1 MSSTTYLGTELDAF
15 AHASNWKQYLRHVIK
30 PYLQRPCPRSR
41 RRNRR
46 RRRPHSEAA
55 RRRPGRRSNQTP
67 HLPADCRSAHPS
79 LRDPVRIIIGTLD
92 AIRPEPLFDCVI
104 YIDVLEHIEKD
115 AEELR
120 RAAARLITGGTIVVL
135 SPAHQSLYTA
145 FDEAIGHYR
154 RYDRRSLSA
163 LTPAGTTL
171 VDLRYLDSTGL
182 WLSLGNRVLLRS
194 SSPTVAQV
202 TLWDSWCIPI
212 SRRLDPFSATVWG
225 NPSWRCGAAE
235 AA

>member
-15 AHASNWKQYLRHVIK
+15 AHASNWKQYLRHVTE
-30 PYLQRPCPRSR
+30 PYLRGHVLEVGGGIGTTTSAFRSGAQTSWTALEPDSALASRLSQRA
-41 RRNRR
+41 
-46 RRRPHSEAA
+46 SEL
-55 RRRPGRRSNQTP
+55 T
-67 HLPADCRSAHPS
+67 
-79 LRDPVRIIIGTLD
+79 DPVRIIIGTLD

-120 RAAARLITGGTIVVL
+120 RAAARLINGGTIVVL

-145 FDEAIGHYR
+145 FDKAIGHYR

-182 WLSLGNRVLLRS
+182 WLSLGNRLLLRS

-202 TLWDSWCIPI
+202 TLWDSWFIPI
-212 SRRLDPFSATVWG
+212 SRRLDPLTGHRLGKSILAVW
-225 NPSWRCGAAE
+225 RRGAA
-235 AA
+235 